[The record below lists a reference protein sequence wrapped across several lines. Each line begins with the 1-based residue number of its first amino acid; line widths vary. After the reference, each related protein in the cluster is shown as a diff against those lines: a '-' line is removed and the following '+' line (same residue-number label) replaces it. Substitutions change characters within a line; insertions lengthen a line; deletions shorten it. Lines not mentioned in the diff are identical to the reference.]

1 MAGTTSTVAPII
13 GSSHTSFAKQ
23 EWVAG
28 GIVVGLALVVIGFRR
43 YCAARSATWGAGE
56 SVLYAVFLRTRV
68 PPGSQAP
75 TARGL
80 LVGQD
85 NRFSTSKT
93 TAAMW
98 TALLIY
104 FIVAMALVLGF
115 ARSRFDALIGGISPL
130 YLVFL
135 GGPFAAA
142 VMAKATVSGA
152 VGSGDQ
158 QKSQAASPQV
168 ADVFSDDD
176 GNTDLVDLQYLA
188 FNLVVAAIV
197 LVEFVHAPGYGAP
210 AVPDFLA
217 GLTGASAA
225 TYVTNKAL
233 VSGNP
238 PAISRLS
245 PSTTRPGG
253 QVIALGANLI
263 AQGDSSHPTVFVN
276 NGSAIGA
283 TDDPPSADQATF
295 RLPVATP
302 FGGASVVVHTPSGL
316 ETSPSTLQVVA
327 DALVVGHAAPTETM
341 PNTTITLLGAGF
353 YDATDVDADGNPGDG
368 AIPAVVTLTG
378 RTKHAEP
385 HQCLNGRGTDTQ
397 LTVTVPA
404 DILTRDEEAA
414 GWFDVHVARGSLQAA
429 PNIAINVQ

>member
-1 MAGTTSTVAPII
+1 
-13 GSSHTSFAKQ
+13 
-23 EWVAG
+23 
-28 GIVVGLALVVIGFRR
+28 
-43 YCAARSATWGAGE
+43 
-56 SVLYAVFLRTRV
+56 
-68 PPGSQAP
+68 
-75 TARGL
+75 
-80 LVGQD
+80 
-85 NRFSTSKT
+85 
-93 TAAMW
+93 
-98 TALLIY
+98 
-104 FIVAMALVLGF
+104 
-115 ARSRFDALIGGISPL
+115 
-130 YLVFL
+130 
-135 GGPFAAA
+135 
-142 VMAKATVSGA
+142 MAKATVSGA

-263 AQGDSSHPTVFVN
+263 SPRRQLASHRVRQQRIGN
-276 NGSAIGA
+276 WGRRSAEQ
-283 TDDPPSADQATF
+283 ADQATF

-327 DALVVGHAAPTETM
+327 DTLVVGHAAPTETM

-404 DILTRDEEAA
+404 T
-414 GWFDVHVARGSLQAA
+414 S
-429 PNIAINVQ
+429 